1 MRGLVMLAA
10 VGMALVAGFP
20 FLSPQATAGRVD
32 GAECAELPSRTIAFG
47 EAKFL
52 IEHNSTDEDT
62 GFQGFVDGE
71 PWKELRIINP
81 QGQVILEVEP
91 SGKLRRLGL
100 TELFFETQEPAN
112 DEVPIK
118 DLLAMMP
125 AGKYSFRG
133 TSVAGQPM
141 AATANL
147 THTIPAGPVIV
158 TPADGA
164 TVDPSN
170 FAVDWKPV
178 TTTINGGPVDI
189 VAYELI
195 VERDTPVK
203 FPDAFAKIVM
213 SVHVPPSVTKVTVP
227 REFLQAGTPYKFE
240 VLAIEKSGNQTITA
254 GTFRTR

>member
-1 MRGLVMLAA
+1 MRALLLAVLIGLGLAA
-10 VGMALVAGFP
+10 GVPSLDSAPTLETPA
-20 FLSPQATAGRVD
+20 
-32 GAECAELPSRTIAFG
+32 SRTIAFE

-71 PWKELRIINP
+71 PWRELRILNP

-91 SGKLRRLGL
+91 AGKLRKLGL

-112 DEVPIK
+112 AEVPLK
-118 DLLAMMP
+118 DLLALMP
-125 AGKYSFRG
+125 PGKYSFKG

-141 AATANL
+141 AATANF
-147 THTIPAGPVIV
+147 THNIPAGPVIV
-158 TPADGA
+158 SPVEGA
-164 TVDPSN
+164 VVDPNN
-170 FAVDWKPV
+170 FAVDWQPV
-178 TTTINGGPVDI
+178 TKTITGGGVDI

-227 REFLQAGTPYKFE
+227 KEFLQANTPYKFE

-254 GTFRTR
+254 STFKTQ